1 MRIWNQLVVAAILT
15 GCSLSFTAPQ
25 AVAQAPAPA
34 GMKIGVVDVG
44 FLLDH
49 FDAMK
54 KQLEAVDVEIKAEEE
69 RIQKQ
74 REAVL
79 NDLNRLRTL
88 NEDSTEFKQLESQIA
103 EKEAGLKLEFM
114 RREKE
119 FNEKRAQILHDAYK
133 QVQVAVQKIAD
144 HNQVSLVLRYSGN
157 EMDPK
162 KPATVTNGI
171 SRDIVY
177 FNASV
182 DLTPLTA
189 QYLGIDLSKVSV
201 AAQPAPTAAR

>member
-1 MRIWNQLVVAAILT
+1 MRIWNKLVVAAVLT
-15 GCSLSFTAPQ
+15 GCSLSFSIPQ
-25 AVAQAPAPA
+25 AAAQAPAPA

-44 FLLDH
+44 LLLDH

-54 KQLEAVDVEIKAEEE
+54 KQLEEVDVQIKSEEE
-69 RIQKQ
+69 RIQKS

-79 NDLNRLRTL
+79 NDLNKLRTL
-88 NEDSTEFKQLESQIA
+88 NEDSAEFKQLESQIA
-103 EKEAGLKLEFM
+103 EKEASLKLDFM

-119 FNEKRAQILHDAYK
+119 FNERRAQILHDAYK
-133 QVQVAVQKIAD
+133 QVQVAIQRIAD
-144 HNQVSLVLRYSGN
+144 HNGVSLVLRYSGN

-177 FNASV
+177 FNPTV
-182 DLTPLTA
+182 DLTPLAA
-189 QYLGIDLSKVSV
+189 QVLGIDLAKVSV